1 MESIKVLNLDFRGL
15 SNIMQT
21 LKAVQYD
28 DGRAVRVL
36 LSGTEG
42 TISKARVYCQKPSGK
57 ETYTEGTVVND
68 YCVLFELTPQML
80 AETGIVK
87 AQLQL
92 MDGEHV
98 VTSFDFQIQVS
109 KNRIAS
115 SSITSSDEYQA
126 LVEAL
131 KDVDRTETEIE
142 KNRSDIS
149 EVKNRMTDAERNIN
163 VHTSQIAEM
172 QKIPEGGTTAD
183 AALNDIKIGYDGTE
197 YESPGEAVRGQFG
210 KTIMQQGVLESGRL
224 GDIVTNGNWMLTD
237 ANEYTD
243 CPIDN
248 AGRSVDTGWLIVDDV
263 PNSNIVRQ
271 VVISYWDAS
280 RFIRIK
286 KVPDGIWTDWFS
298 QYRENPTS
306 YKIRKLNILDNLM
319 ETEEEGYYNKGVW
332 IPAAGWKSAM
342 IPIEDD
348 NPYMIWSANNIV
360 DYYMDDKYV
369 ASAIMKQIRYEVI
382 PGSAWTSYLFEKPHG
397 IRANKVYVCAK
408 DPEHAFIVS
417 TPFPTQTYLF
427 LQEDKEDEIVV
438 CGGRIVNKQETT
450 LIEKEDVY
458 NGIISFSGNKVESV
472 SYVTTGLMYFKK
484 GTIVDTKNTGVQF
497 DIRGMTANKV
507 LYVTREEANCHYE
520 FTEDAYASIHGLVG
534 DPKWVTDKPDID
546 VLDYRAFI
554 RIITADERAKNP
566 WKGKIWWAYGTSIT
580 DIGAD
585 DAVGNNGHSGKYPLC
600 LEAYS
605 ELQRN
610 NGAIG
615 SGGILDDKADDRNY
629 RLNILKTPYD
639 TDLVTIETLPNDDYT
654 NKLGE
659 IGDAEPSTIC
669 GALTQCFEYLTNNT
683 RARIVLLI
691 VTGSIHAIGSE
702 TSEENYKPY
711 EATRTNWRK
720 AVEKITELANLYGV
734 TVIDADANALDWG
747 RRKTGLTYRDHIHIN
762 YLGGEIFGRY
772 IWDELKKIR
781 PYPSYP
787 TRDLTK

>member
-57 ETYTEGTVVND
+57 ETYTEGSVIND
-68 YCVLFELTPQML
+68 YCVLFGLTPQML

-126 LVEAL
+126 LMEAL
-131 KDVDRTETEIE
+131 KDVDRTEAEIE

-382 PGSAWTSYLFEKPHG
+382 PGSTWTSYLFEKPHG

-702 TSEENYKPY
+702 TPEENYKPY

>member
-1 MESIKVLNLDFRGL
+1 MKSIKVLNLDFRGL

-42 TISKARVYCQKPSGK
+42 TVSKARIYCQKPSGK
-57 ETYTEGTVVND
+57 ETYTEGSVIND
-68 YCVLFELTPQML
+68 YCVLFGLAPQML

>member
-1 MESIKVLNLDFRGL
+1 MESIKVLNLDFRGI
-15 SNIMQT
+15 SNIIQT

-28 DGRAVRVL
+28 DGRAVRVM
-36 LSGTEG
+36 LSGTQG
-42 TISKARVYCQKPSGK
+42 NISKVRIYCQKPSGM
-57 ETYTEGTVVND
+57 ETYTDGTIVND

-80 AETGIVK
+80 AEEGIVK
-87 AQLQL
+87 SQLQL

-98 VTSFDFQIQVS
+98 VTSFDFRIQVS

-115 SSITSSDEYQA
+115 SSITSSNEYQA

-131 KDVDRTETEIE
+131 KNVDKTEVDILNVKGRVEI
-142 KNRSDIS
+142 
-149 EVKNRMTDAERNIN
+149 VERNID
-163 VHTSQIAEM
+163 VHTAQIAEM

-197 YESPGEAVRGQFG
+197 YKSPGEAVRGQFG

-237 ANEYTD
+237 SNVYTD

-248 AGRSVDTGWLIVDDV
+248 AGRSVDIGWLIVDDV

-286 KVPDGIWTDWFS
+286 KVPDGIWTGWFS
-298 QYRENPTS
+298 QYREDPTS
-306 YKIRKLNILDNLM
+306 YKIRKLNVIDNLM

-332 IPAAGWKSAM
+332 IPKAGWKSAI

-348 NPYMIWSANNIV
+348 NPYIIWNSNNIV

-369 ASAIMKQIRYEVI
+369 ASAIMKEINYEVI
-382 PGSAWTSYLFEKPHG
+382 QGSTITRYLFEKPYG
-397 IRANKVYVCAK
+397 IRANKVYVCTK

-427 LQEDKEDEIVV
+427 LEEDKEDEIIV

-458 NGIISFSGNKVESV
+458 NGIISFSGTKVESA

-520 FTEDAYASIHGLVG
+520 FSEDAYASIHGLVG
-534 DPKWVTDKPDID
+534 DPKWTSDKADID
-546 VLDYRAFI
+546 VLDYRVFI
-554 RIITADERAKNP
+554 RIIAADERAKNP
-566 WKGKIWWAYGTSIT
+566 WRGKIWWAYGTSIT
-580 DIGAD
+580 DIGID
-585 DAVGNNGHSGKYPLC
+585 DAAGNNGHSGKYPLC

-605 ELQRN
+605 ELHRN

-615 SGGILDDKADDRNY
+615 SGGILDDKEDNRNY
-629 RLNILKTPYD
+629 RLNILNTPYD
-639 TDLVTIETLPNDDYT
+639 TDLVSIETLPNDDYT

-659 IGDAEPSTIC
+659 IGDTEPSTIC

-691 VTGSIHAIGSE
+691 VTGSIHTMGDNDA
-702 TSEENYKPY
+702 TNYKPY
-711 EATRTNWRK
+711 ETTRKNWRK
-720 AVEKITELANLYGV
+720 AVDKITELANLYGV
-734 TVIDADANALDWG
+734 RVIDADANALDWG
-747 RRKTGLTYRDHIHIN
+747 RRKTGLTYRDHIHLN

-787 TRDLTK
+787 TNDLTK